1 MPLIINTNIASF
13 TARRHLDNSQ
23 KDINRTIEHLASG
36 LRVNSARDDAAG
48 QAISARMTTQSRG
61 MTVAIRNAND
71 GISLGQTA
79 EGALSQLGNMIQR
92 MRDLAVQSA
101 NATNT
106 SADRAALDDEY
117 QALKD
122 GVLQVVAQT
131 QFNDKKILSGD
142 AGTDYYQVGANS
154 GEMVT
159 ITTTN
164 MSALVAA
171 VTGTYITGDGDI
183 VTGGPGLASIAMTV
197 LKDQLD
203 VINTQRS
210 KYGAAQARFEG
221 IISQLQVTV
230 ENQTAAISRIMDADF
245 AAETSALTRSQILQ
259 QAGTSVLQQANTLPN
274 LAMQLLRG

>member
-1 MPLIINTNIASF
+1 
-13 TARRHLDNSQ
+13 
-23 KDINRTIEHLASG
+23 
-36 LRVNSARDDAAG
+36 
-48 QAISARMTTQSRG
+48 

-131 QFNDKKILSGD
+131 QFNDK
-142 AGTDYYQVGANS
+142 NS
-154 GEMVT
+154 FRRCRNRLLPSRRQLREMVT

-164 MSALVAA
+164 MSALVADRNLYH
-171 VTGTYITGDGDI
+171 GRRRHCDRGS
-183 VTGGPGLASIAMTV
+183 GLASIAMTV

-203 VINTQRS
+203 
-210 KYGAAQARFEG
+210 
-221 IISQLQVTV
+221 
-230 ENQTAAISRIMDADF
+230 D
-245 AAETSALTRSQILQ
+245 
-259 QAGTSVLQQANTLPN
+259 
-274 LAMQLLRG
+274 